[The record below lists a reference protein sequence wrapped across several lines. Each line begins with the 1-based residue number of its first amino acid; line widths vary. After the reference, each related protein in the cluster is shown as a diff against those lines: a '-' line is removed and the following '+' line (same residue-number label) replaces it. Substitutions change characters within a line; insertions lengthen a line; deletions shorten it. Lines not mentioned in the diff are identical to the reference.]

1 MIKFENKTNGRFYYL
16 SLQKDIL
23 NDLVLTIIR
32 GGRNSQRVLN
42 VNYNCLDAITNELQ
56 RLIKRRLKRGY
67 TLV

>member
-1 MIKFENKTNGRFYYL
+1 MIKFENKDNGRFYYL

-32 GGRNSQRVLN
+32 GGKHSRIVRNIGYSSLET
-42 VNYNCLDAITNELQ
+42 ITDEIH
-56 RLIKRRLKRGY
+56 RLTKRRLKRGY